1 MLQAEGGL
9 NNQLCF
15 AGISFK
21 HQLKIFHNVLQGE
34 PDRAQSLLRLT
45 DGDGGSAATGDDCQ
59 RHPRYVGELRMIN

>member
-1 MLQAEGGL
+1 MLQGEGGL

-15 AGISFK
+15 AGISVN

-59 RHPRYVGELRMIN
+59 RHPRYVGELRMIK